1 MLYHSSPK
9 HNIKV
14 LTPRPSTHGTPYVYA
29 IDNPV
34 TSLLFGVKHDDFD
47 FCISTDDSGRPIIAE
62 CYPNALETVFSG
74 KSCSLYELPDDGFMH
89 GMTGWDA
96 ELVCEN
102 EVKVL
107 NEISVEDVLSRLID
121 EERCGR
127 LEIQR
132 YSEAREPEIIAHV
145 TDRLERFSV
154 NVPDFIKHDPR
165 FRRYTAI
172 VRDSIQSLAL

>member
-1 MLYHSSPK
+1 MLYHSSPTQ
-9 HNIKV
+9 NIRV
-14 LTPRPSTHGTPYVYA
+14 LTPSPSTHGTPYVYA

-34 TSLLFGVKHDDFD
+34 TSILFGVKHDDFD
-47 FCISTDDSGRPIIAE
+47 FCISTDDGGKPIIAE
-62 CYPNALETVFSG
+62 CYLNAFETVFSG
-74 KSCSLYELPDDGFMH
+74 KSCSLYELPDDGFMR

-96 ELVCEN
+96 ELVCER
-102 EVKVL
+102 EVKIL
-107 NEISVEDVLSRLID
+107 REILVEDVLSRLLE

-132 YSEAREPEIIAHV
+132 YNEAREPGIIAHV

-165 FRRYTAI
+165 FERYTVAVREAI
-172 VRDSIQSLAL
+172 ARDV